1 MVLSLSVF
9 DKPKPVV
16 AAAKPKP
23 KFKPGFITGVTVG
36 AAIPTI
42 FSMLT
47 KKKKPTPLKPK
58 PPIGEDR
65 KPYRP
70 MPGIG
75 KGAPGSG
82 PKVKKKLSPRFLQ
95 AGPQSGPTMKK
106 KFTEERSKSFE
117 DRVRALVAKKDSLKN
132 IKVEGDNRSEYQIR
146 MNKLKKENKK
156 AWKDLFRMGK
166 LKK

>member
-1 MVLSLSVF
+1 M
-9 DKPKPVV
+9 

-23 KFKPGFITGVTVG
+23 KFKPGFFTGVTAG

-47 KKKKPTPLKPK
+47 KKKKPSIDPWKGKKRGGGEKKEPDRK
-58 PPIGEDR
+58 PPIGIL
-65 KPYRP
+65 P
-70 MPGIG
+70 PGRGPNRIG